1 MIYTVSFNP
10 SLDYVQDLDCVN
22 LGYVN
27 RTSGEKILPGGK
39 GINVSMVLKN
49 LGFEN
54 QALGFTAGF
63 TGEVLKS
70 MLRAKGV
77 ESDFIELD
85 AGMTRINVKIRAKEE
100 TEINGQGP
108 KISADALEQL
118 YQKLETLQEG
128 DILVL
133 AGSIPESMPQSAYM
147 DIMKRLQDKKLKI
160 VVDATRDLLVNV
172 LPYKPF
178 MIKPNN
184 FELGEIFGVE
194 IKDKDDVCKYAKKL
208 QEQGARNVLVSMA
221 GDGAVLL
228 AEDGSEYRAEA
239 PKGTVKNS
247 VGAGDSMVAGF
258 IAGYLITDDG
268 ADAYK
273 NAFEIGVCTGSASA
287 FSEELATKEE
297 VCKDLR
303 QKMIKEGL
311 RMRITDLLDK
321 KSIYLGAKVNSKE
334 ETLDRA
340 VALMAESEKIA
351 DVDTYRKGVYAREQ
365 EGTTGIGE
373 GIAIPHCKSAAGRTC
388 SDGDSG
394 WCGFR
399 FVRRRAGTSVVPDCG
414 TGYRRQ
420 CPSRCTEQIIRASY
434 GRGFYE
440 CIEIR
445 KDGR

>member
-70 MLRAKGV
+70 MLKAKGV

-108 KISADALEQL
+108 KISADALELL

-133 AGSIPESMPQSAYM
+133 AGSIPESLPQSAYM

-258 IAGYLITDDG
+258 IAGYLITDGG
-268 ADAYK
+268 ADAYR
-273 NAFEIGVCTGSASA
+273 NAFEMGVCTGSASA

-297 VCKDLR
+297 V
-303 QKMIKEGL
+303 EGL
-311 RMRITDLLDK
+311 YVKTFGKNDK
-321 KSIYLGAKVNSKE
+321 GG
-334 ETLDRA
+334 
-340 VALMAESEKIA
+340 VA
-351 DVDTYRKGVYAREQ
+351 YANY
-365 EGTTGIGE
+365 
-373 GIAIPHCKSAAGRTC
+373 
-388 SDGDSG
+388 
-394 WCGFR
+394 R
-399 FVRRRAGTSVVPDCG
+399 FVRQEEHLPWCEGKLEGRN
-414 TGYRRQ
+414 TGSCR
-420 CPSRCTEQIIRASY
+420 SLD
-434 GRGFYE
+434 GRE
-440 CIEIR
+440 R
-445 KDGR
+445 KDRRC

>member
-208 QEQGARNVLVSMA
+208 QEQGARNVLISMA
-221 GDGAVLL
+221 GQGAVLV
-228 AEDGSEYRAEA
+228 AEDGSVHLTPA
-239 PKGTVKNS
+239 PKGTLVNA

-258 IAGYLITDDG
+258 LAGWQERHDYG
-268 ADAYK
+268 H
-273 NAFEIGVCTGSASA
+273 AFRMGVAAGSASA
-287 FSEELATKEE
+287 FFRYLATREE
-297 VCKDLR
+297 VERVFDQL
-303 QKMIKEGL
+303 I
-311 RMRITDLLDK
+311 
-321 KSIYLGAKVNSKE
+321 
-334 ETLDRA
+334 
-340 VALMAESEKIA
+340 
-351 DVDTYRKGVYAREQ
+351 
-365 EGTTGIGE
+365 
-373 GIAIPHCKSAAGRTC
+373 
-388 SDGDSG
+388 
-394 WCGFR
+394 
-399 FVRRRAGTSVVPDCG
+399 
-414 TGYRRQ
+414 
-420 CPSRCTEQIIRASY
+420 
-434 GRGFYE
+434 
-440 CIEIR
+440 
-445 KDGR
+445 

>member
-70 MLRAKGV
+70 MLKAKGV

-108 KISADALEQL
+108 KISADALELL

-133 AGSIPESMPQSAYM
+133 AGSIPESLPQSAYM

-194 IKDKDDVCKYAKKL
+194 I
-208 QEQGARNVLVSMA
+208 
-221 GDGAVLL
+221 
-228 AEDGSEYRAEA
+228 
-239 PKGTVKNS
+239 
-247 VGAGDSMVAGF
+247 
-258 IAGYLITDDG
+258 
-268 ADAYK
+268 
-273 NAFEIGVCTGSASA
+273 
-287 FSEELATKEE
+287 
-297 VCKDLR
+297 
-303 QKMIKEGL
+303 
-311 RMRITDLLDK
+311 
-321 KSIYLGAKVNSKE
+321 
-334 ETLDRA
+334 
-340 VALMAESEKIA
+340 
-351 DVDTYRKGVYAREQ
+351 
-365 EGTTGIGE
+365 
-373 GIAIPHCKSAAGRTC
+373 
-388 SDGDSG
+388 
-394 WCGFR
+394 
-399 FVRRRAGTSVVPDCG
+399 
-414 TGYRRQ
+414 
-420 CPSRCTEQIIRASY
+420 
-434 GRGFYE
+434 
-440 CIEIR
+440 
-445 KDGR
+445 